1 MLDSALIFGFFGV
14 GGSDMSLSSLTTDD
28 LARDFTE
35 LPFDLGFLIY
45 DEMSI
50 SKSPTSDRLQ

>member
-1 MLDSALIFGFFGV
+1 
-14 GGSDMSLSSLTTDD
+14 MSLSSLTTDD

-50 SKSPTSDRLQ
+50 SKSPTSDRSQ